1 MEKSNF
7 SNPIFSISTP
17 KPPAGF
23 SAKFVYNFYTT
34 DESLQEES
42 QIPDVYKKS
51 TLQKSDVNLA
61 TFSLRVPRYIELN
74 WQAPSTEKLGAGNI
88 KDNLS
93 KISTHDSIISSKHI
107 PYLFSNYDSL
117 DQAYEDIK
125 KNANGELLTNNALS
139 QATITETYV
148 NELMKGYEES
158 PEKPKNDL
166 IKKQIKESI
175 TSIEKFSDSPEKTI
189 GYKFYDSNNNKIEN
203 SSALDKIAQ
212 LDVKFYSQINSSVVS
227 DIFFSASIPSETS
240 DKINELSKSFNKK
253 ENEDIFLDPVYT
265 EDETNEIFEASSL
278 EIIGYI
284 IEKFKFENNVYTKEK
299 TIVVEDANTTSIL
312 DVNVKYGGTYHY
324 VLRTVGKFILP
335 TVHEDNSIKSIKNC
349 TYYISGNP
357 VTTYTTCAEDVAPP
371 PPTDI
376 SFVWD
381 YKNSNFYVTWQ
392 MPFNPQRDIKQF
404 QVFRRKSIYEPFE
417 LLEQQCFDFSEVK
430 STTGEIVDGN
440 KQDMAKENKSFVKY
454 LKNSTL
460 SYQDKEFKIDTELM
474 KTSKYIYCIASID
487 AHGLISNYSAQFEV
501 SFDFFKNSLVKKLT
515 SNAGAPRPYPN
526 MMLNADLFKDTIQ
539 TSGMSSKKLKIYF
552 MPEYFKVYYN
562 SKQVQKIITTNQDG
576 LGGYYKL
583 QFINTQ
589 NQKSDSL
596 KIRIDDPNGLSQ
608 I

>member
-1 MEKSNF
+1 MAKSNF

-17 KPPAGF
+17 TTPTGF
-23 SAKFVYNFYTT
+23 NAKFVYNFYTT
-34 DESLQEES
+34 DESIQEQS

-51 TLQKSDVNLA
+51 TLQKSDVNSE
-61 TFSLRVPRYIELN
+61 TFALRVPRYIELN
-74 WQAPSTEKLGAGNI
+74 WQAPLSEKLSSGNI
-88 KDNLS
+88 RDNLT
-93 KISTHDSIISSKHI
+93 KVATHDSILSSRHV

-139 QATITETYV
+139 QATITEMYV
-148 NELMKGYEES
+148 NDLMKGYEES

-175 TSIEKFSDSPEKTI
+175 SSIEKFSDNPEKTI

-203 SSALDKIAQ
+203 ASALDKIAQ
-212 LDVKFYSQINSSVVS
+212 LDVKFYSQINSSVVT
-227 DIFFSASIPSETS
+227 DIFFSASIPSSTS
-240 DKINELSKSFNKK
+240 NEINNLSKSLNK
-253 ENEDIFLDPVYT
+253 NTQEDIYLTPVYT
-265 EDETNEIFEASSL
+265 VDNENNKIFEASSL
-278 EIIGYI
+278 EIVGYI

-299 TIVVEDANTTSIL
+299 TIAIEDARTTSFF

-335 TVHEDNSIKSIKNC
+335 TVHDKNIIKNC
-349 TYYISGNP
+349 TYYISGKP
-357 VTTYTTCAEDVAPP
+357 ITTHVVCTEDVAPP

-376 SFVWD
+376 SFIWD

-392 MPFNPQRDIKQF
+392 MPFNSQRDIKQF
-404 QVFRRKSIYEPFE
+404 QIFRRKSIYEPFE
-417 LLEQQCFDFSEVK
+417 LLEQQCFDFSEIK
-430 STTGEIVDGN
+430 SVTGEVIDGN

-454 LKNSTL
+454 LKSSTM
-460 SYQDKEFKIDTELM
+460 SYQDKDFKIDTELM

-501 SFDFFKNSLVKKLT
+501 SFDFFKNVLTKKLI

-526 MMLNADLFKDTIQ
+526 MMLNVDLFKDTIQ

-596 KIRIDDPNGLSQ
+596 KIRIDDPKGLSQ

>member
-1 MEKSNF
+1 MAKSNF

-17 KPPAGF
+17 SPPEGF
-23 SAKFVYNFYTT
+23 NSKFIYNFYTA
-34 DESLQEES
+34 DESVQEES
-42 QIPDVYKKS
+42 QIPDTYKKS

-74 WQAPSTEKLGAGNI
+74 WQAPSTEKLSSGNI

-93 KISTHDSIISSKHI
+93 KIATHDSIISSKHI
-107 PYLFSNYDSL
+107 PYLFSSYDSL

-125 KNANGELLTNNALS
+125 KNADGDLLTSNALS
-139 QATITETYV
+139 QATITEAYV

-175 TSIEKFSDSPEKTI
+175 SSIEKFSDSPEKTI

-212 LDVKFYSQINSSVVS
+212 QDVKFYSQINSSIAVDV
-227 DIFFSASIPSETS
+227 FFSASISNDTL
-240 DKINELSKSFNKK
+240 DKINELSKNLKQK
-253 ENEDIFLDPVYT
+253 GEEEIFLAPVYIN
-265 EDETNEIFEASSL
+265 DEESKEIFDASSL

-284 IEKFKFENNVYTKEK
+284 IEKFKFENNAYTKES
-299 TIVVEDANTTSIL
+299 TIVVENAATTNIL
-312 DVNVKYGGTYHY
+312 DVNVKYGATYHY

-335 TVHEDNSIKSIKNC
+335 TVYEDKSIKNC

-357 VTTYTTCAEDVAPP
+357 ITAHVTCVEDVAPP

-417 LLEQQCFDFSEVK
+417 LLEQQCFDFSQVK
-430 STTGEIVDGN
+430 MMTGEIVDGN
-440 KQDMAKENKSFVKY
+440 KQDMTKENINVVKY

-501 SFDFFKNSLVKKLT
+501 SFDFFKNSLVKKLI

-526 MMLNADLFKDTIQ
+526 MMLNTDLFKDTIQ